1 MSVLKWLFGWLDER
15 AGIRWLLDALLE
27 RKVPRGV
34 GWLHTLG
41 SATLFLL
48 ALQVVTGV
56 ALSLYYVPT
65 PDHAYE
71 SLKYITQTV
80 PFGAF
85 LRGLHRWGAS
95 LIVVVAV
102 LHLVRVFFMGAYKYP
117 RDLTWAIGILLLG
130 AIFGLGF
137 TGYLLPWDNRAYW
150 ATVVGT
156 SIVESWPVIG
166 GFAARILRVGT
177 DVGIRTLIRFY
188 NLHTFVLPAFLGWL
202 TLAHLYLV
210 IRQGIAPPPAKEV
223 ASAKGMR
230 VSRSTSRA
238 TDLREAYRQEVEEKQ
253 RTGIQFYEALWKDG
267 VMALALFT
275 LLAAM
280 ALFLEIPTEK
290 VADPS
295 DVNYLPRPEWY
306 FLFLYEL
313 LWYFKGPWMV
323 VGTFVIPAV
332 LFAVLL
338 LVPWL
343 DRRPERHPLR
353 RPLASSV
360 AAAGI
365 AAAGYLTYLGATA
378 PLAPGATPAGLP
390 PAGTAVS
397 VVTTPEAGKLIYEAQ
412 GCSACHAIRGQ
423 GGAAGPDL
431 SQVGRTR
438 DANWLAR
445 FTRDPEAVKPGSPMP
460 PYKNLSEAELQA
472 IAAYLASLK

>member
-1 MSVLKWLFGWLDER
+1 MLRTAWQWLDER
-15 AGIRWLLDALLE
+15 AGVRLLLDAFLE
-27 RKVPRGV
+27 RKLPRGV

-41 SATLFLL
+41 SATFFLL

-95 LIVVVAV
+95 FIVLAAV
-102 LHLVRVFFMGAYKYP
+102 LHMVRIFFMGAYKYP
-117 RDLTWAIGILLLG
+117 RELTWAIGILLLG
-130 AIFGLGF
+130 VILGLGF

-156 SIVESWPVIG
+156 SIVESWPAIG
-166 GFAARILRVGT
+166 GFATRILRVGT

-188 NLHTFVLPAFLGWL
+188 NLHTFVLPAVLGWL

-210 IRQGIAPPPAKEV
+210 IRQGIAAPPGRQAALPAGV
-223 ASAKGMR
+223 R
-230 VSRSTSRA
+230 VSPSTSRA
-238 TDLREAYRQEVEEKQ
+238 LEVREAYRQEVEEKQ
-253 RTGIQFYEALWKDG
+253 RTGIPFYEALWKDG
-267 VMALALFT
+267 VVALALFT

-280 ALFLEIPTEK
+280 ALFLVIPTEK

-295 DVNYLPRPEWY
+295 DVNYFPRPEWY

-323 VGTFVIPAV
+323 VGTFVIPAA
-332 LFAVLL
+332 LFAVLI

-353 RPLASSV
+353 RPLATSV
-360 AAAGI
+360 AAAAIG
-365 AAAGYLTYLGATA
+365 AAGYLTYLGATA
-378 PLAPGATPAGLP
+378 PLPPGATAGTPP
-390 PAGTAVS
+390 PAGTTVAA
-397 VVTTPEAGKLIYEAQ
+397 TPEAGKRIYEAQ

-431 SQVGRTR
+431 SRVGRTR
-438 DANWLAR
+438 DIAWLAR
-445 FTRDPEAVKPGSPMP
+445 FTRDPEAVKSGSPMP
-460 PYKNLSEAELQA
+460 AYKDLSEAELQA
-472 IAAYLASLK
+472 IAAYLAGLR

>member
-1 MSVLKWLFGWLDER
+1 M
-15 AGIRWLLDALLE
+15 DALLE

-48 ALQVVTGV
+48 ALQVLTGV

-71 SLKYITQTV
+71 SLKYITQKV
-80 PFGAF
+80 PFGPF

-102 LHLVRVFFMGAYKYP
+102 LHLLRVFFMGGYKYP
-117 RDLTWAIGILLLG
+117 RELTWAIGVLLLG
-130 AIFGLGF
+130 VIFGLGF

-166 GFAARILRVGT
+166 RFAARILRVGT

-202 TLAHLYLV
+202 ALVHVYLV
-210 IRQGIAPPPAKEV
+210 IRQGIAAPPKRQP
-223 ASAKGMR
+223 ASAEGIR
-230 VSRSTSRA
+230 ITRSTVHA
-238 TDLREAYRQEVEEKQ
+238 PDVREVYRKELEEKQ
-253 RTGIQFYEALWKDG
+253 RTGIRFYEALWKDG
-267 VMALALFT
+267 VVALGLFAV
-275 LLAAM
+275 LAAM

-295 DVNYLPRPEWY
+295 DVNYVPRPEWY

-323 VGTFVIPAV
+323 VGTFVIPAA

-343 DRRPERHPLR
+343 DRWPERHPLR

-360 AAAGI
+360 AAAGV
-365 AAAGYLTYLGATA
+365 AAAAYLTYLGATA
-378 PLAPGATPAGLP
+378 PLPPGATA
-390 PAGTAVS
+390 AGTPPVGATVS
-397 VVTTPEAGKLIYEAQ
+397 VAATPEAGRLIYEAQ

-431 SQVGRTR
+431 SRVGRTR
-438 DANWLAR
+438 DAAWLAR

-460 PYKNLSEAELQA
+460 PYKDLSEAELQA
-472 IAAYLASLK
+472 IAAYLASLR

>member
-1 MSVLKWLFGWLDER
+1 MVRTAWRWLDDR
-15 AGIRWLLDALLE
+15 AGVSWLLDGLLE

-65 PDHAYE
+65 PDHAYK
-71 SLKYITQTV
+71 SLRYITQAV

-95 LIVVVAV
+95 LIVVIAV

-117 RDLTWAIGILLLG
+117 RELTWAIGVLLLG
-130 AIFGLGF
+130 VILGLGF

-166 GFAARILRVGT
+166 GFAARILRVGI

-188 NLHTFVLPAFLGWL
+188 NLHTFVLPAFLSWL

-210 IRQGIAPPPAKEV
+210 MRQGIAPRPAREAV
-223 ASAKGMR
+223 AQGNRDFRSAA
-230 VSRSTSRA
+230 RA
-238 TDLREAYRQEVEEKQ
+238 SDLREAYRQEVEEKQ
-253 RTGIQFYEALWKDG
+253 RTGIPFYEALWKDG
-267 VMALALFT
+267 VTALTLFT
-275 LLAAM
+275 VLAVM

-323 VGTFVIPAV
+323 VGTFVIPAA
-332 LFAVLL
+332 LFAALL

-353 RPLASSV
+353 RPLASTV

-378 PLAPGATPAGLP
+378 PLPPGANAASP
-390 PAGTAVS
+390 PAGTPVS
-397 VVTTPEAGKLIYEAQ
+397 MAATPEAGKLIYEAQ
-412 GCSACHAIRGQ
+412 GCSACHVIRGQ

-431 SQVGRTR
+431 SRVGRTR
-438 DANWLAR
+438 DAAWLAR

-472 IAAYLASLK
+472 IAAYLAAQP

>member
-1 MSVLKWLFGWLDER
+1 M
-15 AGIRWLLDALLE
+15 
-27 RKVPRGV
+27 PRGV
-34 GWLHTLG
+34 GWLNTLG

-48 ALQVVTGV
+48 ALQVATGV

-80 PFGAF
+80 PFGEF

-95 LIVVVAV
+95 LIVIVAV

-117 RDLTWAIGILLLG
+117 RELTWAIGILLLG
-130 AIFGLGF
+130 VILGLGF

-210 IRQGIAPPPAKEV
+210 LQQGIAAPPAAE
-223 ASAKGMR
+223 GRR
-230 VSRSTSRA
+230 VSRSTLRA
-238 TDLREAYRQEVEEKQ
+238 SDFREAYRQEVEEKQ
-253 RTGIQFYEALWKDG
+253 RTGIPFFEALWKDG
-267 VMALALFT
+267 VVALFLFT
-275 LLAAM
+275 LLAVM
-280 ALFLEIPTEK
+280 ALLLEIPTEK

-323 VGTFVIPAV
+323 VGTFVIPAA
-332 LFAVLL
+332 LFLALL

-378 PLAPGATPAGLP
+378 PLPPSATAAALP
-390 PAGTAVS
+390 TAGTTVS
-397 VVTTPEAGKLIYEAQ
+397 VAAAPESGRRIYEAQ

-431 SQVGRTR
+431 TRVGRTR
-438 DANWLAR
+438 DAGWLAR
-445 FTRDPEAVKPGSPMP
+445 FTRDPEAVKPGSSMP
-460 PYKNLSEAELQA
+460 PYKDLSEAELQA
-472 IAAYLASLK
+472 IAAYLASLR